1 MKRRIEKGYVSAPR
15 PQSYFLS
22 RKYPFKLLK
31 EGCFIAPPYPWGDI
45 DRLRSAVRYWNKK
58 HKACLEISYHP
69 DGWEKVKEPCLRVGW
84 PVGGVYT
91 PPKTRVKTP
100 LGGTSATPEA

>member
-15 PQSYFLS
+15 PKSFFLS

-31 EGCFIAPPYPWGDI
+31 EGCFISPPYEWAEK
-45 DRLRSAVRYWNKK
+45 DRLRSAVRYWNHK

-69 DGWEKVKEPCLRVGW
+69 DGWEKSKEPCLRVGW
-84 PVGGVYT
+84 PVGGVHV
-91 PPKTRVKTP
+91 PQKTRVRSP
-100 LGGTSATPEA
+100 LEGISATPEV